1 MGGQLGV
8 GGGSGGGRWR
18 QGERRAMRFIANDPH
33 DFTGSTKRTVAHLTS
48 GCSASAAGWVAEQRT
63 SPGRDPSTIGP
74 TSRCSRPCCR
84 AACCARQARPLA
96 TNAIL
101 QPHDGGDHSL
111 RWGC

>member
-1 MGGQLGV
+1 
-8 GGGSGGGRWR
+8 
-18 QGERRAMRFIANDPH
+18 MRLNVNDLH
-33 DFTGSTKRTVAHLTS
+33 DLPGSTERTGAHLTS
-48 GCSASAAGWVAEQRT
+48 GCSASAGWVAEQRT
-63 SPGRDPSTIGP
+63 SPDRDPRAIGQ

-84 AACCARQARPLA
+84 AACRARQARPLA